1 MIPNNRLQKMR
12 LKLLTYDIELK
23 YLPGKKM
30 FIADL
35 LSRNFLSEKYENELN
50 IEGTVHCIN
59 RFQNRADSLY
69 NIKKASESDTVLSQI
84 LRYYIQGWPEKKCI
98 NDQLKMFYNMKND
111 ITVEDGIVYYDN
123 RVIIPHSLRKN
134 MLRLLHESHQGIV
147 KTKLRAKNIMYWPG
161 MLNEIEQFVSDCTIC
176 EKFRSD
182 NRKDPLLPHEIPTLP
197 FEKIGSDVLT
207 YRNKDYLV
215 TIDYYSKWIE
225 VTELENKNSAELISK
240 LKYLFSMHGI
250 PRILICDNMPF
261 GSFEF
266 KKFADSWNFRIV
278 TSSPRYPRS
287 NGLSEKAVGIA
298 KQMLKKK
305 FEENKDINI
314 SLLEYRSTVIPT
326 MGASPSELLMSRLL
340 RTKLPAHH
348 LKLKPKLQENVED
361 KLKSNQYQYKSYHD
375 NRAKRHVTKFE
386 PNQNV
391 VIRRDKVW
399 EPGKILN
406 TANTPR
412 SYIVQDHKGEVLRRN
427 SLHLRPSNNEPL
439 CVNRNAI
446 EHASQESSDN
456 ASDPD
461 VSLNTSLPPI
471 TTRSGRTVKK
481 PSKYNDY
488 VL

>member
-1 MIPNNRLQKMR
+1 
-12 LKLLTYDIELK
+12 
-23 YLPGKKM
+23 
-30 FIADL
+30 
-35 LSRNFLSEKYENELN
+35 
-50 IEGTVHCIN
+50 
-59 RFQNRADSLY
+59 
-69 NIKKASESDTVLSQI
+69 
-84 LRYYIQGWPEKKCI
+84 
-98 NDQLKMFYNMKND
+98 
-111 ITVEDGIVYYDN
+111 
-123 RVIIPHSLRKN
+123 

-215 TIDYYSKWIE
+215 T
-225 VTELENKNSAELISK
+225 
-240 LKYLFSMHGI
+240 I

-412 SYIVQDHKGEVLRRN
+412 PNQNVVIRRDKVWEPGKILNTANTPRSYIVQDHKGEVLRRN

>member
-1 MIPNNRLQKMR
+1 M
-12 LKLLTYDIELK
+12 
-23 YLPGKKM
+23 
-30 FIADL
+30 
-35 LSRNFLSEKYENELN
+35 
-50 IEGTVHCIN
+50 
-59 RFQNRADSLY
+59 
-69 NIKKASESDTVLSQI
+69 
-84 LRYYIQGWPEKKCI
+84 
-98 NDQLKMFYNMKND
+98 
-111 ITVEDGIVYYDN
+111 
-123 RVIIPHSLRKN
+123 
-134 MLRLLHESHQGIV
+134 
-147 KTKLRAKNIMYWPG
+147 
-161 MLNEIEQFVSDCTIC
+161 
-176 EKFRSD
+176 
-182 NRKDPLLPHEIPTLP
+182 P

-348 LKLKPKLQENVED
+348 LKLKPKLQENVDD